1 MLKMSDL
8 SCGYGTKIIIN
19 RINLHIKKGEFVCI
33 IGPNGSGKTTLLKTI
48 TRIIKPAKGN
58 IFLEGRDLNNID
70 KREIAKKMAVVS
82 QNLPIVSMTVKEFVL
97 LGRTPHYK
105 TLQLLENESDIE
117 VVEHAISMTGIE
129 RLQNSLM
136 SEISGGEV
144 QLSLIARALAQE
156 PWILLLDEPTAH
168 LDITHQ
174 VNILDLIK
182 RLNKDYQ
189 LTVIIILHDLNLAS
203 EYCDRLILMNNG
215 QITKTGIP
223 EEVLNSIDLEEVYKT
238 LVVVEKNPLSNKPF
252 VLIVPEEVKK
262 YCGR

>member
-1 MLKMSDL
+1 MIKAHNIHKYYDNLHVLKGVD
-8 SCGYGTKIIIN
+8 
-19 RINLHIKKGEFVCI
+19 LHIKKGEFVCI
-33 IGPNGSGKTTLLKTI
+33 IGPNGSGKTTLLKAI

-238 LVVVEKNPLSNKPF
+238 PVVVEKNPLSNKPF

-262 YCGR
+262 HCGR

>member
-33 IGPNGSGKTTLLKTI
+33 IGPNGSGKTTLLKAI

-117 VVEHAISMTGIE
+117 VVEHAMSMTGIE

-238 LVVVEKNPLSNKPF
+238 PVVVEKNPLSNKPF

-262 YCGR
+262 HCGR

>member
-117 VVEHAISMTGIE
+117 VVEHAMSMTGIE

-238 LVVVEKNPLSNKPF
+238 PVVVEKNPLSNKPF

-262 YCGR
+262 HCGR

>member
-33 IGPNGSGKTTLLKTI
+33 IGPNGSGKTTLLKAI

-105 TLQLLENESDIE
+105 TLQLLENKSDIE

-262 YCGR
+262 HCGR

>member
-1 MLKMSDL
+1 MSDL

-33 IGPNGSGKTTLLKTI
+33 IGPNGSGKTTLLKAI

-262 YCGR
+262 HCGR

>member
-33 IGPNGSGKTTLLKTI
+33 IGPNGSGKTTLLKAI

-117 VVEHAISMTGIE
+117 VVEHAMSMTGIE

-262 YCGR
+262 HCGR

>member
-1 MLKMSDL
+1 MSDL

-33 IGPNGSGKTTLLKTI
+33 IGPNGSGKTTLLKAI

-105 TLQLLENESDIE
+105 TLQLLENKSDIE

-238 LVVVEKNPLSNKPF
+238 PVVVEKNPLSNKPF

-262 YCGR
+262 HCGR

>member
-262 YCGR
+262 HCGR

>member
-33 IGPNGSGKTTLLKTI
+33 IGPNGSGKTTLLKAI

-238 LVVVEKNPLSNKPF
+238 PVVVEKNPLSNKPF

-262 YCGR
+262 HCGR

>member
-33 IGPNGSGKTTLLKTI
+33 IGPNGSGKTTLLKAI

-262 YCGR
+262 HCGR

>member
-33 IGPNGSGKTTLLKTI
+33 IGPNGSGKTTLLKAI

-117 VVEHAISMTGIE
+117 VVEHAMSMTGIE

>member
-33 IGPNGSGKTTLLKTI
+33 IGPNGSGKTTLLKAI

-105 TLQLLENESDIE
+105 TLQLLENKSDIE

-215 QITKTGIP
+215 QITKTGTP

-238 LVVVEKNPLSNKPF
+238 PVVVEKNPLSNKPF

-262 YCGR
+262 HCGR

>member
-238 LVVVEKNPLSNKPF
+238 PVVVEKNPLSNKPF

-262 YCGR
+262 HCGR

>member
-223 EEVLNSIDLEEVYKT
+223 EEVQNSIDLEEVYKT
-238 LVVVEKNPLSNKPF
+238 PVVVEKNPLSNKPF

-262 YCGR
+262 HCGR

>member
-8 SCGYGTKIIIN
+8 SCGYGAKIIIN

-117 VVEHAISMTGIE
+117 VVEHAMSMTGIE

-203 EYCDRLILMNNG
+203 EYCDRLIPVSYTHLRAHE
-215 QITKTGIP
+215 TP
-223 EEVLNSIDLEEVYKT
+223 EHLVCRLLLEKKKNHSISHY
-238 LVVVEKNPLSNKPF
+238 S
-252 VLIVPEEVKK
+252 
-262 YCGR
+262 

>member
-1 MLKMSDL
+1 
-8 SCGYGTKIIIN
+8 
-19 RINLHIKKGEFVCI
+19 
-33 IGPNGSGKTTLLKTI
+33 
-48 TRIIKPAKGN
+48 
-58 IFLEGRDLNNID
+58 
-70 KREIAKKMAVVS
+70 
-82 QNLPIVSMTVKEFVL
+82 
-97 LGRTPHYK
+97 
-105 TLQLLENESDIE
+105 
-117 VVEHAISMTGIE
+117 MTGIE

-215 QITKTGIP
+215 QITKTGTP

>member
-33 IGPNGSGKTTLLKTI
+33 IGPNGSGKTTLLKAI

-105 TLQLLENESDIE
+105 TLQLLENKSDIE

-238 LVVVEKNPLSNKPF
+238 PVVVEKNPLSNKPF

-262 YCGR
+262 HCGR